1 MDLRKVK
8 KLIELAEEADLS
20 ELEVSGGDESVRIV
34 RQKALA
40 GAPLFGESNADAS
53 GVVISDST
61 LRGSVFTIDSPMAG
75 TFYRSSSPES
85 SPFVLEGQKINTGD
99 VVCIIES
106 MKMMHEIKALQDGQV
121 SKIFVDDGQAVGTGD
136 PLIELI

>member
-40 GAPLFGESNADAS
+40 DAPLFGESNADAS

>member
-40 GAPLFGESNADAS
+40 DAPLFGESNADAS
-53 GVVISDST
+53 GVVISDAT

>member
-40 GAPLFGESNADAS
+40 GAPLFGESNAHAS
-53 GVVISDST
+53 GVVISDAT

>member
-1 MDLRKVK
+1 MRR
-8 KLIELAEEADLS
+8 
-20 ELEVSGGDESVRIV
+20 SGV

-40 GAPLFGESNADAS
+40 DAPLFGESNADAS

-61 LRGSVFTIDSPMAG
+61 LRRSVFTIDSPMAG